1 MLTVRELDSMR
12 ATLDA
17 TLPGTAVIHR
27 ASGTSDGQ
35 GGTETTWA
43 PIGTVLSRISPATGR
58 GQGVSPVD
66 GGRQTHED
74 EWVITFPDGTSV
86 TERDR
91 VSAAG
96 VAYEITSVDTLRS
109 WDLCVRARAKRGL
122 LP

>member
-1 MLTVRELDSMR
+1 MLTTRELDSMR
-12 ATLDA
+12 STLDA
-17 TLPGTAVIHR
+17 SLPGTAVISR
-27 ASGTSDGQ
+27 YSGTSDGQ
-35 GGTETTWA
+35 GGSIHTWA
-43 PIGTVLSRISPATGR
+43 PVGTVIARISPATGG

-96 VAYEITSVDTLRS
+96 AAYEITSVDTLRS
-109 WDLCVRARAKRGL
+109 WDLCVRVHAKRGL

>member
-1 MLTVRELDSMR
+1 MLTTHEIADMR
-12 ATLDA
+12 STLDA
-17 TLPGTAVIHR
+17 SLPGTAVIVR

-35 GGTETTWA
+35 GGTITSWA
-43 PIGTVLSRISPATGR
+43 PAGTVPARISPATGG

-74 EWVITFPDGTSV
+74 DWVITFPAGTSV

-91 VSAAG
+91 VTADG
-96 VAYEITSVDTLRS
+96 VAFEVTSVDAPRS
-109 WDLCVRARAKRGL
+109 WDLAVRVRCVKGL